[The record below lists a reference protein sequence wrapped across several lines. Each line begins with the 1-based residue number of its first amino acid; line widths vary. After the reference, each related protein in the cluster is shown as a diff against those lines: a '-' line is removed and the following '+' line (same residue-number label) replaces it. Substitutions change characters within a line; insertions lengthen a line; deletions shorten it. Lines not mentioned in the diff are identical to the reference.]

1 MKFLSFFSTL
11 IVSVVCGAQQPATT
25 TSAMSAKSVEERLA
39 ELEANQSLNY
49 FSFSGTLV
57 STYDDLKVN
66 ETYPNPKDYKAL
78 NYLRLRFS
86 LNADAEVSPQIR
98 VFSRTTATKFFNKW
112 RHAGSDGVFNE
123 DLDVAYGN
131 TGSRIYLER
140 AYVDLSPSGSLWTLS
155 VGRLPTL
162 HGSPTNFWDLRSRMG
177 TYPLL
182 VFNSPLDG
190 VALTYRLDSYLQDGN
205 QWALRGLYTPF
216 SDVNGGAVGEGEY
229 LAPPKADTNAGT
241 PVGVSTNT
249 FVDLF
254 SLQSDYVWKN
264 SNIADETGFI
274 LQYYQFSNLPF
285 SSGAGTSNLS
295 IQSRAIM
302 ASIELLGVDRGN
314 FDVSLNYNYNQTE
327 SNGLFKGPGTGLGTT
342 KDHDTIQGHVAL
354 ISARYRQAS
363 WAVGYEWLEGSKNSV
378 YFSAAPEDLTNFY
391 RTNGVGHHIYISTK
405 WMEFVTLRGG
415 FRLQQYSNLPAFVGP
430 AVQTDRE
437 VKTVYLSL
445 RTDF

>member
-1 MKFLSFFSTL
+1 MKFPSLFSTL
-11 IVSVVCGAQQPATT
+11 IASLVCGAQEPAVTT
-25 TSAMSAKSVEERLA
+25 ATMSAKSVEQRLA

-57 STYDDLKVN
+57 STYDDLEVN

-78 NYLRLRFS
+78 DYLRLRFS

-112 RHAGSDGVFNE
+112 RQAGSDGVFNE

-131 TGSRIYLER
+131 TGSQIFLER
-140 AYVDLSPSGSLWTLS
+140 AYVDLSPNGSFWTLS
-155 VGRLPTL
+155 VGRLPTV

-182 VFNSPLDG
+182 VYNSPLDG
-190 VALTYRLDSYLQDGN
+190 VALTYRLDSYLPDGN

-216 SDVNGGAVGEGEY
+216 SDVNGGAALQSEY
-229 LAPPKADTNAGT
+229 VTPPKADTNAGT
-241 PVGVSTNT
+241 PVGVTTNT
-249 FVDLF
+249 LVDLF

-264 SNIADETGFI
+264 LNIADETGFI

-295 IQSRAIM
+295 ILSRAIV
-302 ASIELLGVDRGN
+302 ASIELLGVNRGG
-314 FDVSLNYNYNQTE
+314 FDVSLSYNYNETE
-327 SNGLFKGPGTGLGTT
+327 SNGLFSGPGTGFGTT
-342 KDHDTIQGHVAL
+342 KDHDTLQGHVAL
-354 ISARYRQAS
+354 LSARYRRDS
-363 WAVGYEWLEGSKNSV
+363 WAAGYEWLEGSKNSV
-378 YFSAAPEDLTNFY
+378 YFSAAAEDLTHFC
-391 RTNGVGHHIYISTK
+391 RTNGTGHHIYLAKK
-405 WMEFVTLRGG
+405 WMEFVTVRGG
-415 FRLQQYSNLPAFVGP
+415 LRIQQYSNLPVFVGP
-430 AVQTDRE
+430 VVPTDRE
-437 VKTVYLSL
+437 VKTMYLSL